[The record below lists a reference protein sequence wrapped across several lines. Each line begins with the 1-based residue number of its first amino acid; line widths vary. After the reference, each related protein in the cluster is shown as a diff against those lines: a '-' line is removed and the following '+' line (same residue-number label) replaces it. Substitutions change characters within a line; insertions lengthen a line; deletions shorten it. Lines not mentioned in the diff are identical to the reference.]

1 MRREDEGCENIRI
14 AEIDLMESILADDFK
29 RPAFKGEN
37 VDLYNLEK
45 LIHGA
50 TVSESTRQRCKHE
63 WLFVGRIPKE
73 TIHNVFT
80 VKEFS
85 NYCECSIS
93 TFLLHFLTSGS
104 SGVSRL

>member
-14 AEIDLMESILADDFK
+14 AQIDLTGSNFADDLE

-37 VDLYNLEK
+37 VNLYNLEK
-45 LIHGA
+45 LIQDVGA
-50 TVSESTRQRCKHE
+50 TISESIRQRCKHE

-80 VKEFS
+80 MKEFS
-85 NYCECSIS
+85 SYLEYLDFDVNDYD
-93 TFLLHFLTSGS
+93 FGFN
-104 SGVSRL
+104 VDPFY